1 MRMTRIPMLCML
13 VSCWNMIG
21 FSANVIWDHPS
32 IYVGGNFS
40 LTQPAQGY
48 GPGEYWSLSLS
59 LTVSR
64 LDAYRYTVT
73 GERPDL
79 LFSGNWVKPTGDN
92 VIVDESATRHL
103 SEYVIHQFIDA
114 PAYEDSFSV
123 SSFTVNTGE
132 DFYLMFCVD
141 TNYPN
146 LDVIYGWVQLR
157 MEMDGTISYL
167 HSAYDLDGGPMIVGG
182 GAWTGGI
189 PEPSGGML
197 LLLGVAVLSLRR
209 EDRKKQ

>member
-1 MRMTRIPMLCML
+1 MKMKQMYMLCL
-13 VSCWNMIG
+13 LLSCWG
-21 FSANVIWDHPS
+21 TFCFSANVVWDNPS

-48 GPGEYWSLSLS
+48 GPGEYWSLHLS
-59 LTVSR
+59 LTVSQ

-73 GERPDL
+73 GERPNL

-92 VIVDESATRHL
+92 AIADEDTTRHL

-114 PAYEDSFSV
+114 PAYEDSFS
-123 SSFTVNTGE
+123 SSAFTVNAGE
-132 DFYLMFCVD
+132 EFYLMFCVD

-157 MEMDGTISYL
+157 METNGTISYL
-167 HSAYDLDGGPMIVGG
+167 HSAYDLDGGPMVVGG
-182 GAWTGGI
+182 GVWTGGI
-189 PEPSGGML
+189 PEPSCGML
-197 LLLGVAVLSLRR
+197 LLIGTAVLGLH
-209 EDRKKQ
+209 RKLPC